1 MPFLAA
7 ESEGCSM
14 ISLILATVI
23 AQGQA
28 QQLNQEKPK
37 DDPQKKPDVNVIVV
51 PRTIP
56 AGSEIRFV
64 VRDGA
69 VYMVLGAS
77 GAEIAV
83 PGGGASG
90 CLGDRVKA
98 SAITDQSPEKE
109 KEKEKEKVQEKE
121 GAKEKKP

>member
-1 MPFLAA
+1 
-7 ESEGCSM
+7 M

-23 AQGQA
+23 AQGQT
-28 QQLNQEKPK
+28 QQLNQENPK
-37 DDPQKKPDVNVIVV
+37 DDPRKKPDVNVVIV

-90 CLGDRVKA
+90 CLGDRIKA
-98 SAITDQSPEKE
+98 STVSTTSTEKDKE
-109 KEKEKEKVQEKE
+109 KEKEPDKD
-121 GAKEKKP
+121 KKP

>member
-1 MPFLAA
+1 
-7 ESEGCSM
+7 M

-23 AQGQA
+23 AQGQT

-37 DDPQKKPDVNVIVV
+37 DDPQKKPDVNVVIV

-90 CLGDRVKA
+90 CLGDRIKA
-98 SAITDQSPEKE
+98 STVSTTSTEKDKE
-109 KEKEKEKVQEKE
+109 KEKEPDKD
-121 GAKEKKP
+121 KKP